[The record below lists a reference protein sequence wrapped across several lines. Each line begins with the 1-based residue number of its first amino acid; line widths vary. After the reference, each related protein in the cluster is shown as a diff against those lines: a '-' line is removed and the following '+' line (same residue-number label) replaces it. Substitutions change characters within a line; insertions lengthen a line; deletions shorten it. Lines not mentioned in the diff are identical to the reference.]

1 MNTNQSLLSEIA
13 FALTDH
19 TSTENGA
26 AHFVDLTT
34 GEVTFIQ
41 GDYMFEEDEIT
52 EDEIASYHDWEQE
65 QIRTYLHHELIE
77 IEPISSRESFRIME
91 AFADTRNE
99 QEQTHLYKALNRRG
113 PFKCFRYAVEDLGIL
128 QQWYDFKNEAER
140 RKAQE
145 WLTEN
150 DLAIKDGKI
159 VRISE

>member
-19 TSTENGA
+19 TSTERGA
-26 AHFVDLTT
+26 THFVDLTT

-52 EDEIASYHDWEQE
+52 EDEIASYHDWEKG

-77 IEPISSRESFRIME
+77 IEPISCRESFRIME

-99 QEQTHLYKALNRRG
+99 EEQTHLYKALNR
-113 PFKCFRYAVEDLGIL
+113 
-128 QQWYDFKNEAER
+128 
-140 RKAQE
+140 
-145 WLTEN
+145 
-150 DLAIKDGKI
+150 
-159 VRISE
+159 